1 MLLYKSMKKINLR
14 LNFAKIWI
22 FFSLLA
28 FSGSLVYVFYALD
41 ILGLVASIIIA
52 LFLSWALIKNL
63 KENSILQ
70 VNKEKSSLKLYIYLI
85 LAIIFNILA
94 FIILFQKQTDL
105 ALISPWEQLGHW
117 FFIAISLGGF
127 FTLLT
132 FNQTGSDTYKRIL
145 FIVYLIN
152 IFSVVAIVY
161 LLGYGFD
168 PHIHYATIRE
178 INSFGSIL
186 PKTPYYLGQ
195 YSLIIFFHKLFGFS
209 LQALNTWLV
218 PLGAALSLPFLLS
231 YLHHQRR
238 QNNLAWT
245 ASLLLI
251 LLGFSPLIVTTPQNL
266 SYLFLMAT
274 VIFVYKKTAWPLP
287 LVSALASFSIHPLA
301 GIPALLIVGANL
313 LTNLKIKNTL
323 ILFLLKPINS
333 AIAFIAILSLA
344 VWSIA
349 GFSIPQFNHLSINLA
364 LPIFENSNNYAL
376 NLGYF
381 FINNQIWLIST
392 LIVLIIFYRQKIWKR
407 RSQGEKQEALLLSLA
422 ASATLITY
430 LISMNFNF
438 PKLIAY
444 EQSGYTNRLLTIAL
458 IIVLPLFWELFY
470 FLAKKVGKLKN
481 NQQIL
486 ISLALALLFLT
497 SIYASYPRFD
507 KYHNSRGYST
517 GSEDLQA
524 VIMAEELAKQ
534 EKYIVLANQQVSAA
548 ALREFGFKNRYLNIN
563 NEEIYFYPIPTGGKL
578 YQYFLDLSYKKAD
591 RATMLSAMDFA
602 QVDRAYLIV
611 NKYWWASDKIIAEA
625 KMSANNWYKIG
636 EGENYLFEYLK

>member
-1 MLLYKSMKKINLR
+1 MKKINPQ

-28 FSGSLVYVFYALD
+28 LSGSLVYVFYALD
-41 ILGLVASIIIA
+41 VLGLIAGIIIA

-63 KENSILQ
+63 KTSSFLQ
-70 VNKEKSSLKLYIYLI
+70 KNKDKASLKFYIYLI

-94 FIILFQKQTDL
+94 LIILFQKQTEL
-105 ALISPWEQLGHW
+105 ALISPWEQLNNW
-117 FFIAISLGGF
+117 FFITIALGSF

-132 FNQTGSDTYKRIL
+132 FSQTGSDAYKRIL
-145 FIVYLIN
+145 FIVYLFS
-152 IFSVVAIVY
+152 IFSVAAIIY

-168 PHIHYATIRE
+168 PHIHYATVVE

-195 YSLIIFFHKLFGFS
+195 YSLVIFFHKIFGFN
-209 LQALNTWLV
+209 LQLINTWLV

-231 YLHHQRR
+231 YLHQKRK
-238 QNNLAWT
+238 QINLAWI

-251 LLGFSPLIVTTPQNL
+251 LLGFTPFIVTTPQNL
-266 SYLFLMAT
+266 SYLFLIAT
-274 VIFVYKKTAWPLP
+274 VIFVYKKTAWPLS

-301 GIPALLIVGANL
+301 GIPALLIVGASL
-313 LTNLKIKNTL
+313 LTNLKTKNTL
-323 ILFLLKPINS
+323 IAFLLKPINS
-333 AIAFIAILSLA
+333 AIVFITILSLA
-344 VWSIA
+344 IWSIA
-349 GFSIPQFNHLSINLA
+349 GFSIPQFNHLSLSLA

-381 FINNQIWLIST
+381 FINNQIWLIS
-392 LIVLIIFYRQKIWKR
+392 VLIILTIFYRQKIWQR
-407 RSQGEKQEALLLSLA
+407 RSQEEKQGAILLSLA
-422 ASATLITY
+422 ASATFVTY
-430 LISMNFNF
+430 LISMNFSF

-444 EQSGYTNRLLTIAL
+444 EQDGYTSRLLTIVL
-458 IIVLPLFWELFY
+458 IIALPLFWELFY
-470 FLAKKVGKLKN
+470 FLAKKATKLKT

-507 KYHNSRGYST
+507 DYHNSRGYST
-517 GSEDLQA
+517 GSDDLQA
-524 VIMAEELAKQ
+524 VIIAEELAKQ

-548 ALREFGFKNRYLNIN
+548 ALKELGFQNRYLNID

-578 YQYFLDLSYKKAD
+578 YQYFLDVSYKKAE
-591 RATMLSAMDFA
+591 RATMLKAMDFA

-611 NKYWWASDKIIAEA
+611 NKYWWASTKIIAEA
-625 KMSANNWYKIG
+625 KMSADSWYKIG
-636 EGENYLFEYLK
+636 EGENYLFEYLR